1 MNNESQSAN
10 LYARNRFLIFSRRKF
25 TLYWFGSTLLL
36 RKKTQLQE
44 FFFKNWQKRSSVLW
58 LMSALA
64 DSASRAS
71 SLFLVFFSA
80 TIFYEHSLTFVWRQR
95 EILLN
100 FYEHE
105 AINWRRCIYFPF
117 SCSRKIKIKEI
128 PGKKAKAPVSY
139 VTWIVSMYSICL
151 LHHNSPVNAFPRASL
166 FRCNFEYTKT

>member
-1 MNNESQSAN
+1 MKVKVQICTLETDFWFFLEENS
-10 LYARNRFLIFSRRKF
+10 LYIDLDPHCFCVKKHNYKNFFSRIGKNDARYCGWCQ
-25 TLYWFGSTLLL
+25 LWLIRHLELLL
-36 RKKTQLQE
+36 
-44 FFFKNWQKRSSVLW
+44 F
-58 LMSALA
+58 
-64 DSASRAS
+64 
-71 SLFLVFFSA
+71 SLFFFSA

-151 LHHNSPVNAFPRASL
+151 LHHNSPVNVFPQASL
-166 FRCNFEYTKT
+166 RCNFEYTKT

>member
-1 MNNESQSAN
+1 MKVKAQICTLDTDFWFCSKKI
-10 LYARNRFLIFSRRKF
+10 YFILIWIDLDLEDRGKC
-25 TLYWFGSTLLL
+25 
-36 RKKTQLQE
+36 
-44 FFFKNWQKRSSVLW
+44 FKDWQKRCSVLW

-117 SCSRKIKIKEI
+117 SCSRKNKDKEN
-128 PGKKAKAPVSY
+128 PRKKAKAPVSY
-139 VTWIVSMYSICL
+139 VTWIVSMYTICL
-151 LHHNSPVNAFPRASL
+151 LHHNSPVNVFPQAL
-166 FRCNFEYTKT
+166 LRCNFEYTKT

>member
-1 MNNESQSAN
+1 MNNESQSEN
-10 LYARNRFLIFSRRKF
+10 LYVRNRFSIWHEENL
-25 TLYWFGSTLLL
+25 LYIDLDDRSWFCLKNTIRG
-36 RKKTQLQE
+36 KY
-44 FFFKNWQKRSSVLW
+44 FKDWHKRCSVLW
-58 LMSALA
+58 VMSALA

-117 SCSRKIKIKEI
+117 SCSRKNKDKGN
-128 PGKKAKAPVSY
+128 PRKKAKAPVSY
-139 VTWIVSMYSICL
+139 VTWIVSMYTICL
-151 LHHNSPVNAFPRASL
+151 LHHNSPANAFPQASL
-166 FRCNFEYTKT
+166 CCNFEYTKT

>member
-1 MNNESQSAN
+1 MKVKVQICTLETDFWFFLEENS
-10 LYARNRFLIFSRRKF
+10 LYIDLNRSWFFVKKPQLEENISRI
-25 TLYWFGSTLLL
+25 G
-36 RKKTQLQE
+36 KK
-44 FFFKNWQKRSSVLW
+44 RCSVLW

-117 SCSRKIKIKEI
+117 SCSRKNKDKGN
-128 PGKKAKAPVSY
+128 PRKKAKAPVSY
-139 VTWIVSMYSICL
+139 VTWIVSMYTICL
-151 LHHNSPVNAFPRASL
+151 LHHNSPVNVFPQASL
-166 FRCNFEYTKT
+166 RCNFEYTKT

>member
-1 MNNESQSAN
+1 MKVKVQICTLETDFWFFLEENS
-10 LYARNRFLIFSRRKF
+10 LYIDLDPHCFCVKKHNYKNFFSRIGKNDARYCGWCQ
-25 TLYWFGSTLLL
+25 LWLIRHLELLL
-36 RKKTQLQE
+36 
-44 FFFKNWQKRSSVLW
+44 F
-58 LMSALA
+58 
-64 DSASRAS
+64 
-71 SLFLVFFSA
+71 SLFFSA

-151 LHHNSPVNAFPRASL
+151 LHHNSPVNAFPQASL